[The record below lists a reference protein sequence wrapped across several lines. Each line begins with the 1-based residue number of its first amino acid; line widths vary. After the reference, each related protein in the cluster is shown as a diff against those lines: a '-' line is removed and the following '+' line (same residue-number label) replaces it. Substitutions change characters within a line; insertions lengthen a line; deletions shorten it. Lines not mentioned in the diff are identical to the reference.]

1 MFTILFSYN
10 RRRELLRLLRWA
22 QHNGLKHPY
31 RLYHFRWQ
39 AEEVR
44 LSRASVLIY
53 AFLLASSIP
62 SMAWFFHHPAIRVRA
77 APAVIVTVETQ
88 PENFGEYFSG

>member
-44 LSRASVLIY
+44 LSRASVQHPHLC
-53 AFLLASSIP
+53 FLARVIHTVNGLVFPPPRYPRQGSASGYR
-62 SMAWFFHHPAIRVRA
+62 HR
-77 APAVIVTVETQ
+77 
-88 PENFGEYFSG
+88 